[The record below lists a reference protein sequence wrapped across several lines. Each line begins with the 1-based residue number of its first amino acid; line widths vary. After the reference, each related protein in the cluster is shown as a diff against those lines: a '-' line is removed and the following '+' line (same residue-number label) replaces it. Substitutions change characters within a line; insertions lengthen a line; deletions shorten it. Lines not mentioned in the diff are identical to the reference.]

1 MPKIQILVVDDEPDI
16 LQLLK
21 ISLNRMGLTVYTAA
35 TIGAAKVELD
45 KVSFH
50 FCLTDMKLPDGNGI
64 ELVEYVNEKYPNT
77 PIAIVTAYG
86 TIGHAVNALKKG
98 AFDFITKP
106 ISIEVL
112 RNLVANAINQSK
124 STQTTTEISGP
135 TQLAGNSDYIKS
147 INSTI
152 KKLSKSQSYVYIEG
166 DKGTSKKL
174 IAECIHNLSQRRGEQ
189 FFSFDCNEKH
199 QDLTDL
205 FGNSTNNGLFA
216 DANGS
221 TLYLENID
229 CLSLP
234 NQEKL
239 YTILIKK
246 QIKQANSTQTL
257 NLDIRL
263 ICSSSTSLN
272 LKTAQGGFKQSLFDR
287 INIINIKTKA
297 LAEHSEDIPIIAK
310 EIINKYA
317 KQWQQL
323 PCKIDSQALHKLCL
337 YDFPGNILE
346 LKLILEKATTL
357 CDNSI
362 IRESDLGL
370 DLEKED
376 SQPTLISQR
385 HDKNLEEYIEEIE
398 IQEITK
404 ALELT
409 NNNKTAAAKV
419 LGISFR
425 ALRYRVKKLGLD

>member
-21 ISLNRMGLTVYTAA
+21 ISLSRMGLTVYTAA

-50 FCLTDMKLPDGNGI
+50 FCLTDMKLPDGDGI
-64 ELVEYVNEKYPNT
+64 ELVEYVNKNYPNT

-86 TIGHAVNALKKG
+86 TISHAVNALKKG

-106 ISIEVL
+106 ISIQVL
-112 RNLVANAINQSK
+112 RNLVANAINQTD
-124 STQTTTEISGP
+124 STEKKAESTGP
-135 TQLAGNSDYIKS
+135 TQLIGTSDYIKD
-147 INSTI
+147 INSKI
-152 KKLSKSQSYVYIEG
+152 CKLAKSQSYVYIEG
-166 DKGTSKKL
+166 SKGTSKKF
-174 IAECIHNLSQRRGEQ
+174 IAKCIHNLSQRSNEQ
-189 FFSFDCNEKH
+189 FYSFDCHENH
-199 QDLTDL
+199 QDLSDL
-205 FGNSTNNGLFA
+205 FGDKKNNGLLV
-216 DANGS
+216 DANNS

-239 YTILIKK
+239 FTILIKK
-246 QIKQANSTQTL
+246 QLPTHTGEVI

-263 ICSSSTSLN
+263 ISSSKDSI
-272 LKTAQGGFKQSLFDR
+272 KSKISQGSFKQSLFER
-287 INIINIKTKA
+287 ISIIDLKTLELSQHK
-297 LAEHSEDIPIIAK
+297 EDIPIIVK
-310 EIINKYA
+310 DILNNYA

-323 PCKIDSQALHKLCL
+323 PCKIDSQALQMLCQ
-337 YDFPGNILE
+337 YDFPGNLLE
-346 LKLILEKATTL
+346 LKLILEKAATL

-362 IRESDLGL
+362 IRKTDLGF
-370 DLEKED
+370 DEEET
-376 SQPTLISQR
+376 QPTLISQR

>member
-1 MPKIQILVVDDEPDI
+1 MSKIQILVVDDEPDI

-77 PIAIVTAYG
+77 PIAIITAYG
-86 TIGHAVNALKKG
+86 TISHAVNALKKG

-106 ISIEVL
+106 ISIQVL
-112 RNLVANAINQSK
+112 RNLVANAINQSNTTKNKPK
-124 STQTTTEISGP
+124 STGP
-135 TQLAGNSDYIKS
+135 KQLKGSSDYIKS
-147 INSTI
+147 LNSKI
-152 KKLSKSQSYVYIEG
+152 SKLSKSQSYVYIEG
-166 DKGTSKKL
+166 SKGTSKKL
-174 IAECIHNLSQRRGEQ
+174 IAECIHNLSQRSDEQ
-189 FFSFDCNEKH
+189 FYSFDCHDEH
-199 QDLTDL
+199 QDFTDL
-205 FGNSTNNGLFA
+205 FGDDKTKGLLVE
-216 DANGS
+216 ANGS
-221 TLYLENID
+221 TLYLENIEH
-229 CLSLP
+229 LSLP

-239 YTILIKK
+239 YNVLIKK
-246 QIKQANSTQTL
+246 QLPTPTKGVV

-263 ICSSSTSLN
+263 ICSSNNS
-272 LKTAQGGFKQSLFDR
+272 
-287 INIINIKTKA
+287 IKTKINQNTFKQT
-297 LAEHSEDIPIIAK
+297 LYERISIIDINTQEISQHSEDIPILTK
-310 EIINKYA
+310 EILNKYS

-323 PCKIDSQALHKLCL
+323 PCKIDSQALHRLCQ
-337 YDFPGNILE
+337 YDFPGNMLE
-346 LKLILEKATTL
+346 LKLILEKAATL

-362 IRESDLGL
+362 IREGDLGL
-370 DLEKED
+370 DEVEA
-376 SQPTLISQR
+376 QPTLISQR

>member
-86 TIGHAVNALKKG
+86 TISHAVNALKKG

-106 ISIEVL
+106 ISIQVL
-112 RNLVANAINQSK
+112 RNLVANAINQSG
-124 STQTTTEISGP
+124 STENKGGSTGP
-135 TQLAGNSDYIKS
+135 TQIMGSSDYIKA
-147 INSTI
+147 INTKIS
-152 KKLSKSQSYVYIEG
+152 KLSKSQSYVYIEG
-166 DKGTSKKL
+166 PKGTSKKL
-174 IAECIHNLSQRRGEQ
+174 IAHCIHNLSQRSDEQ
-189 FFSFDCNEKH
+189 FYSFDCHDKH
-199 QDLTDL
+199 QDLSDL
-205 FGNSTNNGLFA
+205 FGDDKTKGLLA
-216 DANGS
+216 DANNS
-221 TLYLENID
+221 TLYLENIEY
-229 CLSLP
+229 LSLP

-239 YTILIKK
+239 YHILIKK
-246 QIKQANSTQTL
+246 QLPSHTDEII

-263 ICSSSTSLN
+263 ITSSNNSI
-272 LKTAQGGFKQSLFDR
+272 KTRISQGDFNQTLFDR
-287 INIINIKTKA
+287 ISIIDINT
-297 LAEHSEDIPIIAK
+297 LELSQHGEDIPVLAK
-310 EIINKYA
+310 EILNKYS

-323 PCKIDSQALHKLCL
+323 PCKIDSQALHKLCQ
-337 YDFPGNILE
+337 YDFPGNMLE
-346 LKLILEKATTL
+346 LKLILEKAATL
-357 CDNSI
+357 CDNNI
-362 IRESDLGL
+362 IRESDLGF
-370 DLEKED
+370 DEEET
-376 SQPTLISQR
+376 QPTLISQR

-409 NNNKTAAAKV
+409 NNNKTAAARV